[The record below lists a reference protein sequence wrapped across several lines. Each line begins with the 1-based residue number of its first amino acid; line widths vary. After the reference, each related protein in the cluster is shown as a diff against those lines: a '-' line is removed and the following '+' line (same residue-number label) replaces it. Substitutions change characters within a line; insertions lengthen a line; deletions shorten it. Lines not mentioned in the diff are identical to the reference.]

1 MWVMIPETKQGP
13 NVITRC
19 KQASVMAAV
28 LKWLYSSNFRE
39 VIDFAKSSIETEELK
54 LKWKSFFSGSYEPSV
69 KRSRCFSSTGEVGL
83 NCGGS

>member
-1 MWVMIPETKQGP
+1 MWVMIPETEQGP

-19 KQASVMAAV
+19 KQASVMAAA

-54 LKWKSFFSGSYEPSV
+54 VPFFSGLYEPSV
-69 KRSRCFSSTGEVGL
+69 KRSRGFSSTGEVGL
-83 NCGGS
+83 NCKGS